1 PVVVS
6 AFRGE
11 GMPVSLLLLSSAF
24 RGNVPVDVPLDDN
37 TFMTIKLFTDYY
49 EPDLPLPPH
58 DVIFNSIGDADLCR
72 SSLEAAVRLL
82 HANNATALNSPAE
95 VLDKV

>member
-1 PVVVS
+1 MGFEEEAERRRHLGFKAMPVAVS

-11 GMPVSLLLLSSAF
+11 WPPVSLLLLSSAF

-49 EPDLPLPPH
+49 ESDLPLL
-58 DVIFNSIGDADLCR
+58 S
-72 SSLEAAVRLL
+72 
-82 HANNATALNSPAE
+82 
-95 VLDKV
+95 